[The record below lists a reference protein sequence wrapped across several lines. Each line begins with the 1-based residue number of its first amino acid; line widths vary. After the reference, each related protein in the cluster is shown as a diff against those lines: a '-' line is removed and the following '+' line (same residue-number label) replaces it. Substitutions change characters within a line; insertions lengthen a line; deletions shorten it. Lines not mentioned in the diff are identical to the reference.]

1 MKNLKNFLYKNKL
14 TCCVLTICF
23 ILFLV
28 AYFFVR
34 PESSETILSGDYA
47 QYENGT
53 VIQVLSDTTI
63 KDEIAENA
71 DRGEQMLLVEVTS
84 GQYKG
89 EILQVYNFVGPLYG
103 VALQPGDSC
112 TMTVNTYESGD
123 VTATVYE
130 YNRTIPIIIVI
141 SLFFITTILVGGKSG
156 IKSLLGLVITILTI
170 FFILFPALMKGAPT
184 ILTTTLVCA
193 YVALVSLI
201 IIGGIQ
207 KKTICAFLGTTSGML
222 LALFFAIFAQWLLKI
237 SGLRMADVEP
247 LLQLRQTGTP
257 IGLKGLLSAGVI
269 ISALGAVMDVA
280 MSISSSLQEVHDAN
294 PSLNEKDLWKS
305 GMNIGRDMVG
315 TMTNTLI
322 LAFLGS
328 GLVLI
333 LYIYS
338 LGLSKYQ
345 FLSSSYLAIEVISG
359 ISSSIGVILSVPLT
373 AIISAYAYGKKK

>member
-141 SLFFITTILVGGKSG
+141 SLFFITTILVGGKGG

-193 YVALVSLI
+193 YVALVSLV